1 MTEHKKVQNLIKK
14 YISGECTPEEAASI
28 EKWYAGYL
36 DQHAPSFEAFDREK
50 VQDAIWK
57 EVSRQKPTKVRKLR
71 RWSYVAAAVVL
82 MIGLS
87 SAYLFLLGPAF
98 IERENTAET
107 SYAAAVLP
115 GTNSATLTT
124 TDGKK
129 IDLTPSEPGVL
140 AYGNGFEIKK
150 EGEGLIVFDVS
161 ADKLLSTTYNTVETP
176 KGGIYQVV
184 LPDGSKAWL
193 NNESSITFPTQF
205 AKTERI
211 VTMTGEVYFEVAHD
225 ARRPF
230 KVSAPQQAI
239 EVLGTKFNINAYA
252 DEPLAITTL
261 IEGSIRIKGKSGTE
275 LLKPG
280 YAMIT
285 EKGGNDR
292 VSAANLNAVLAW
304 TEGVFQF
311 ERVKLDVLMRQIAR
325 WYDVELVYEGNLPQD
340 EFVGD
345 IKRSED
351 IQKVL
356 RILQDGG
363 IDIHLEGRKLIVGRN
378 PKQ

>member
-1 MTEHKKVQNLIKK
+1 
-14 YISGECTPEEAASI
+14 
-28 EKWYAGYL
+28 
-36 DQHAPSFEAFDREK
+36 
-50 VQDAIWK
+50 
-57 EVSRQKPTKVRKLR
+57 
-71 RWSYVAAAVVL
+71 
-82 MIGLS
+82 
-87 SAYLFLLGPAF
+87 
-98 IERENTAET
+98 
-107 SYAAAVLP
+107 
-115 GTNSATLTT
+115 
-124 TDGKK
+124 
-129 IDLTPSEPGVL
+129 
-140 AYGNGFEIKK
+140 
-150 EGEGLIVFDVS
+150 
-161 ADKLLSTTYNTVETP
+161 
-176 KGGIYQVV
+176 
-184 LPDGSKAWL
+184 
-193 NNESSITFPTQF
+193 
-205 AKTERI
+205 
-211 VTMTGEVYFEVAHD
+211 
-225 ARRPF
+225 
-230 KVSAPQQAI
+230 
-239 EVLGTKFNINAYA
+239 
-252 DEPLAITTL
+252 
-261 IEGSIRIKGKSGTE
+261 
-275 LLKPG
+275 